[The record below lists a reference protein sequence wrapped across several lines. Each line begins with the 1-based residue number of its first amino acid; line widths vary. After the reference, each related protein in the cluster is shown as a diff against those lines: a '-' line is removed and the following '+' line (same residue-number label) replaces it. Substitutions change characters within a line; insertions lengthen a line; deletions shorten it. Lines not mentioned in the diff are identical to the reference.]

1 MKKAWTA
8 ILIILTI
15 VLCGCAPKAY
25 TACLNQSL
33 EAVSKIELYGTKDDK
48 HILLYTLKESE
59 VDTFLSEL
67 EALEFHRYHNDPA
80 TDYGALSIKIHYSNG
95 YTDIIGT
102 ELNGYYSPTGES
114 VPVGWYYLS
123 DRNDF
128 ITLFSQYIED
138 SQLPSME

>member
-1 MKKAWTA
+1 MKKVWTA
-8 ILIILTI
+8 ILIILTV
-15 VLCGCAPKAY
+15 VLCGCVPKSH

-59 VDTFLSEL
+59 VAVFWSEV
-67 EALEFHRYHNDPA
+67 EAFEFHRYHNDPA
-80 TDYGALSIKIHYSNG
+80 TAYGALFVKIYYSNG

-102 ELNGYYSPTGES
+102 EINGYYSPTGES
-114 VPVGWYYLS
+114 VPVGWYYLA

-128 ITLFSQYIED
+128 VFLFGRYIED
-138 SQLPSME
+138 FMLPRTE